1 MKKVCKELIEFFQ
14 DGESWDKE
22 GVLCEAVSEILKKNG
37 SETIAADELG
47 ITDGDKEIMVLS
59 DFAEALFDKILEGVC
74 NVIKTA

>member
-1 MKKVCKELIEFFQ
+1 MKKVCKELIEFFE
-14 DGESWDKE
+14 DGESWSRDD
-22 GVLCEAVSEILKKNG
+22 VLFEAVTEILQKNG